1 MVRHNYK
8 KLYEDLLKDN
18 KENILIESLNDMK
31 KQYDIYIKQ
40 YHDILE
46 KNVQMHRI
54 IVGVNQISNFLINE
68 YHGADDLNSLFELI
82 HYLTDI

>member
-1 MVRHNYK
+1 MRKNYK
-8 KLYEDLLKDN
+8 KLYEDLLEEN
-18 KENILIESLNDMK
+18 KENVLIESMNNMK

-68 YHGADDLNSLFELI
+68 YAAQDDLNSLFELI